1 LKYLVTYSF
10 EILLC
15 LLEFY
20 LEKGKDKITFNE
32 IKKRIG
38 GNRQKFYHRCK
49 TLEKNGL
56 ILKNKSPIKSY
67 KNRSVI
73 LYSITKKGINSVL
86 NFIMKYQF
94 IDNIIRFF
102 KKYPSYSDI
111 DIKKYRELI
120 K

>member
-1 LKYLVTYSF
+1 MKYLVTYSF

-15 LLEFY
+15 LLEYY
-20 LEKGKDKITFNE
+20 LEKGKDKVTFNE

-56 ILKNKSPIKSY
+56 ILKIKSPIKCY
-67 KNRSVI
+67 KNRSEI
-73 LYSITKKGINSVL
+73 LYSINKKGITNIL
-86 NFIMKYQF
+86 NFILKYRF
-94 IDNIIRFF
+94 IDNVIRFF
-102 KKYPSYSDI
+102 KKYPSNIDI
-111 DIKKYRELI
+111 DIKKNRKFI